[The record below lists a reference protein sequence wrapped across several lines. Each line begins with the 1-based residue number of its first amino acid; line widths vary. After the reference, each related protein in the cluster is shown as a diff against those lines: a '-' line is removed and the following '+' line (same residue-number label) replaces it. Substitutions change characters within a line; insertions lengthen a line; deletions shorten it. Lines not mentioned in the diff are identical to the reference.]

1 MLQSCTL
8 LQFSIIYYYHI
19 IYALFIKHLI
29 DIIIAAAI
37 TMFYFLSKKI
47 EHSILNDIINLFSFP
62 FIILYRYPNHFT
74 SNLKCEKDDI
84 F

>member
-1 MLQSCTL
+1 
-8 LQFSIIYYYHI
+8 
-19 IYALFIKHLI
+19 
-29 DIIIAAAI
+29 
-37 TMFYFLSKKI
+37 MFYFLSKKI